1 MTSRQQRPIIEPSDS
16 MENHMTDI
24 VIAGALRTAIG
35 KFGGTLAKTPA
46 PELGAT
52 VIRALLDK
60 SGVKA
65 EDISEVIMGQVLT
78 AGSGQNPARQSSIR
92 AGLPHA
98 IPAMTINKVCG
109 SGLKAVMLAAQAIRC
124 GDADIV
130 IAGGQ
135 ENMSASPHVLPGS
148 RDGFRM
154 GDTKLVDTMIVDGLW
169 DVYNQ
174 YHMGT
179 TAENVAKKYEIS
191 RKQQDEF
198 AVASQNKAEAAQ
210 KAGRFNDE
218 IVPVMIAQRKGDP
231 VAFKQDEFPKAGA
244 TIDSIAGLRPAFAKD
259 GSVTAANASG
269 LNDGAAAVLVM
280 TAERAAR
287 LGLAPLARIKAYAA
301 SGVDPAL
308 MGMGPV
314 PASRR
319 ALEKAGWTPSQLD
332 LMEINEAFAAQAC
345 AVNKEMGW
353 DTSKIN
359 VNGGAIALGHPIGAS
374 GARVLVTLLH
384 EMGRRNAHRGLASL
398 CIGGGMGV
406 ALAVER

>member
-1 MTSRQQRPIIEPSDS
+1 
-16 MENHMTDI
+16 MTDI
-24 VIAGALRTAIG
+24 VIVGAARTAIG
-35 KFGGTLAKTPA
+35 KFGGGLAKTPA

-52 VIRALLDK
+52 VIRALLARANLK
-60 SGVKA
+60 S
-65 EDISEVIMGQVLT
+65 DQISEVILGQVLT
-78 AGSGQNPARQSSIR
+78 AGSGQNPARQALIK
-92 AGLPHA
+92 AGLPA
-98 IPAMTINKVCG
+98 SIPGMTINKVCG
-109 SGLKAVMLAAQAIRC
+109 SGLKAVMLASQAVQC

-130 IAGGQ
+130 VAGGQ
-135 ENMSASPHVLPGS
+135 ENMSAAPHVLLGS

-154 GDTKLVDTMIVDGLW
+154 GDAKLIDSMIVDGLW

-179 TAENVAKKYEIS
+179 TAENVAKQYGIPRS
-191 RKQQDEF
+191 QQDEF

-210 KAGRFNDE
+210 KAGKFKDE
-218 IVPVMIAQRKGDP
+218 IVPVMIPQRKGDA
-231 VAFKQDEFPKAGA
+231 VAFAADEFIKAGTTLESVSA
-244 TIDSIAGLRPAFAKD
+244 LKPAFAKD
-259 GSVTAANASG
+259 GTVTAANASG
-269 LNDGAAAVLVM
+269 INDGGAAVLVM
-280 TAERAAR
+280 SAAR
-287 LGLAPLARIKAYAA
+287 AQQLGLKPMACIKAFAS
-301 SGVDPAL
+301 SGVDPSI

-314 PASRR
+314 PASKRC
-319 ALEKAGWTPSQLD
+319 LEKAGWKPAELD

-374 GARVLVTLLH
+374 GCRVLVTLLY
-384 EMGRRNAHRGLASL
+384 EMARRDAKKGLASL